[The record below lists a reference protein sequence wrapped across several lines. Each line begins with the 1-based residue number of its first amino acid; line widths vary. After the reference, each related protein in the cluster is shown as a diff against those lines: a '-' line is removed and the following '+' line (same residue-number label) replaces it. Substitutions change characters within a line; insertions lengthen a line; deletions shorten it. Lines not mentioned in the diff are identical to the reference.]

1 MSNTWTVPISVAF
14 GVSWLALIGMNFVA
28 TEALKDKD
36 KNEFEALGGKEGYL
50 FLYIHP
56 VWLLYM
62 SYVYVLFGR
71 YKCRDLSQEAISA
84 FNVARVVA
92 ITNVLLGIGFLYLIS
107 K

>member
-1 MSNTWTVPISVAF
+1 M
-14 GVSWLALIGMNFVA
+14 ALVVINFVA
-28 TEALKDKD
+28 MEALKEND
-36 KNEFEALGGKEGYL
+36 KNEFEALGGKVGYF

-71 YKCRDLSQEAISA
+71 YKHRNISNEAISA
-84 FNVARVVA
+84 FNIARVVS
-92 ITNVLLGIGFLYLIS
+92 ITNVLLGMVFLYVVA

>member
-1 MSNTWTVPISVAF
+1 MNNTWTIPISIAF
-14 GVSWLALIGMNFVA
+14 GVSWLALIVLNFVA
-28 TEALKDKD
+28 TEALKNKD
-36 KNEFEALGGKEGYL
+36 KNEFEALGGKEGYF

-71 YKCRDLSQEAISA
+71 YKYRELSREAIST
-84 FNVARVVA
+84 FNAARVVA
-92 ITNVLLGIGFLYLIS
+92 IANVMLGIGLLYLIS